1 MTFILYYGRIKSI
14 YEKNVIVRAVTM
26 AKITLLL
33 KEGKGKYQMLDN
45 LDSNLENSRI
55 PAISSLDVNDDEVEI
70 DLREIFYA
78 LKAKILLI
86 LMAALIGA
94 CVAAAYTQFLMT
106 PIYSSTSSMLVLS
119 KETTL
124 TSLADLQLGASL
136 TSDYTVLITSTP
148 VLEQVIENLNLDMTT
163 EQLKDTVTINN
174 PTDTRILEITVDNAD
189 STLAKDIVDEIAN
202 VSSSYIG
209 DKMEVIPP
217 KIIEVGKIATVRTS
231 PSVKKNTALGFL
243 LGFVACA
250 AVVVIFAV
258 MDDTIKTEE
267 DIEKYLGVSVLAKVP
282 DRKDYVNMKGKKNYK
297 KKNKNHR

>member
-1 MTFILYYGRIKSI
+1 
-14 YEKNVIVRAVTM
+14 M

-55 PAISSLDVNDDEVEI
+55 PAISALDVNDDEVEI

-78 LKAKILLI
+78 LKAEILLI
-86 LMAALIGA
+86 LMVALIGA

-136 TSDYTVLITSTP
+136 TSDYTVLIKSTP

-163 EQLKDTVTINN
+163 EQLRDTVTINN
-174 PTDTRILEITVDNAD
+174 PADTRILEITVNNAD
-189 STLAKDIVDEIAN
+189 SSLAKDIVDEIAN

-282 DRKDYVNMKGKKNYK
+282 DRKDFVNGKGRSHK
-297 KKNKNHR
+297 KKKKSHR

>member
-1 MTFILYYGRIKSI
+1 MK
-14 YEKNVIVRAVTM
+14 KNVIVRAVTM

-55 PAISSLDVNDDEVEI
+55 PAISALDVNDDEVEI

-86 LMAALIGA
+86 LMVALIGA

-282 DRKDYVNMKGKKNYK
+282 DRKDYVNMKGKKNQK